1 MQLLKDYRKLVI
13 KENSTIKNLIECIES
28 MHSKLAII
36 VNEEDL
42 LIGTISDGDIRR
54 ALLKGL
60 TINDKIDK
68 LINKNCIN
76 VELEKEQLVSDLMIK
91 YKIDKI
97 PLINRNKKLIGCYTS
112 ILTKEYSTLENTFF
126 IMAGGKGVRMRPYT
140 ENCPKPLLPILG
152 KPMILHIIEK
162 AKLYGFV
169 KFIISIGYL
178 GEMIQDYLEDGS
190 KFGVYIEYIIEEVPL
205 GTAGALGL
213 IKEIPTLPFIVT
225 NCDVISTINYND
237 ILLYH
242 NDNYAEATV
251 AIKNYQ
257 IQNPFGVVITDENK
271 IIGFEEKPI
280 YHSLINAG
288 VYVFNPK
295 VIDLVNKGLPVQM
308 PDLLLTI
315 KDKFNSL
322 NAYLLHEKWNDIG
335 NINEYIK
342 INE

>member
-1 MQLLKDYRKLVI
+1 MQLLKEYRKLII
-13 KENSTIKNLIECIES
+13 KEDSTIKNLIECIEL
-28 MHSKLAII
+28 MHSKLAI
-36 VNEEDL
+36 VVSDNDL

-60 TINDKIDK
+60 TIDDKIDK
-68 LINKNCIN
+68 LINKNCIH
-76 VELEKEQLVSDLMIK
+76 VEVNKEHLASDLMIK

-97 PLINRNKKLIGCYTS
+97 PIIDKNNKLIGCYTS
-112 ILTKEYSTLENTFF
+112 ILTNNYPLLENIFF

-162 AKLYGFV
+162 AKFYGFV

-190 KFGVYIEYIIEEVPL
+190 KFGIHIEYIKEEVPL

-213 IKEIPTLPFIVT
+213 IKEIPALPFIVT
-225 NCDVISTINYND
+225 NCDVISTINYHD
-237 ILLYH
+237 ILLH
-242 NDNYAEATV
+242 HRNNNAEATV

-257 IQNPFGVVITDENK
+257 IQNPFGVVVTNENK
-271 IIGFEEKPI
+271 IVGFEEKPI

-288 VYVFNPK
+288 VYIFNPK
-295 VIDLVNKGLPVQM
+295 VIELIDKGLPIQM
-308 PDLLLTI
+308 PEFLLTI
-315 KDKFNSL
+315 KDKFNLL

-335 NINEYIK
+335 NIHEYNK